1 MPFLV
6 TAGTVAPLG
15 ITGMALLLNAAADD
29 SYIQVTLPFAFP
41 FFGVDRTV
49 FVGSNSYLT
58 FGAGSSA
65 YSNLSATVPGQA
77 LLVGGADNSYQRV
90 YTKDNG
96 DGSFRIRYEGAAG
109 TSGTPGSPTIA
120 WEATLCTDGK
130 ILLAVGVHE
139 RTTGVSLISN
149 GVAGIPYTLAA
160 NQSYVFEPAYSA
172 YVVHTGASLRA
183 SSSLDVSTVVEQL
196 ESSGSTSIVGWAD
209 FAPSVDAVSGD
220 GEIDLI
226 VCDGDISP
234 PLHQAESTGT
244 VPVVGLGDFSP
255 PIEQANA
262 AGTIP
267 VTGQGAI
274 VPSLDAV
281 AAVAAG
287 ITATGEIIPSLDN
300 VASAGTSAV
309 VRAATVEQKKPVVG
323 STGSTSIISYG
334 AVRTKDCKLD
344 GAGRSNRWVGQ
355 VAFEPRVDVVSSAG
369 VNSIIGYGEVKLN
382 AGKTPNIEST
392 GLSGEWVG
400 HGDIVPNIESVASG
414 GVVPVTGRGSIDGIK
429 KSTVSAI
436 GNASIVGNADMLS
449 RIPVISS
456 RGLHIPVGQVVLQGK
471 VLHLSSTGSSSIKG
485 IAAVSPPLSRVK
497 ASRYAKA
504 SLQSL
509 AFGRGSIITGT
520 VASPSIEPIHFTR

>member
-15 ITGMALLLNAAADD
+15 ITGMALLLNTAADD
-29 SYIQVTLPFAFP
+29 SHIQVTLPFAFP
-41 FFGVDRTV
+41 FFGVARTV

-65 YSNLSATVPGQA
+65 YSNLSATVPGRA

-130 ILLAVGVHE
+130 ILLAVGVHG
-139 RTTGVSLISN
+139 RTTGASLISN

-160 NQSYVFEPAYSA
+160 NQSYVFEPSGGTYII
-172 YVVHTGASLRA
+172 HTGASLRA

-234 PLHQAESTGT
+234 PLHQAEATGT

-355 VAFEPRVDVVSSAG
+355 VALEPRVEGVASSG
-369 VNSIIGYGEVKLN
+369 TLPIIGRGE
-382 AGKTPNIEST
+382 IESRKT
-392 GLSGEWVG
+392 DIFAGEGATSVVG
-400 HGDIVPNIESVASG
+400 SVTIASRCA
-414 GVVPVTGRGSIDGIK
+414 VV
-429 KSTVSAI
+429 
-436 GNASIVGNADMLS
+436 
-449 RIPVISS
+449 SS
-456 RGLHIPVGQVVLQGK
+456 RGLHIPVGQGVLQGK
-471 VLHLSSTGSSSIKG
+471 VFHLSSIGSSSIKG

-497 ASRYAKA
+497 ANRYAKA